1 MLIRATVMKKTQTLL
16 LILFLFA
23 PALAQSG
30 LEPQQ
35 RVLAFTRVTV
45 IDATGAPASPDMTV
59 VVAGGR
65 ITEIG
70 KTDKVSVPERA
81 LVVDA
86 AGKFLIPGLWDMHA
100 HTSYKQFLKLFIAN
114 GVTGVRDMGGTPEEF
129 ALLRQWRRQIADGAI
144 LGPRIVAAGIHVDG
158 PKLLGRPNSLHVAN
172 ASDAQKAVSF
182 LKQGGADF
190 VKVYS
195 MLPREAY
202 FAIAT
207 EAKKQGLAFAG
218 HVPPCVSAAE
228 ASDAGQRSME
238 HLFGILTAC
247 SNREAELVSETAA
260 AVAKSGVAVF
270 VRAEIHAQIKALD
283 SYDREKA
290 ESLFA
295 RFRKN
300 GTWQVPTLV
309 GWQSLSRADD
319 ERLASDVRG
328 RYIPPERRKSWQMQS
343 AGFLGSLSADYLA
356 NRQRLLEK
364 QLELVG
370 AMRRAGVE
378 LMTGTDTA
386 ALYIYPGFSLHDE
399 LALLVRAGLTPM
411 EALQCATRNPAK
423 YLGMLDTL
431 GTVEKDKI
439 ADLMLLEANPLEDIR
454 NTQKIAAVV
463 VGGRL
468 IRKAELQEMLNEVER
483 GLIHSEKE

>member
-1 MLIRATVMKKTQTLL
+1 MRV
-16 LILFLFA
+16 LFLIVLLSPQA
-23 PALAQSG
+23 GISAGAEAQQETLAL
-30 LEPQQ
+30 
-35 RVLAFTRVTV
+35 TYVTV
-45 IDATGAPASPDMTV
+45 IDATGAPARPDMTLV
-59 VVAGGR
+59 IAGGR

-70 KTDKVSVPERA
+70 MTGKVSVPGDA

-86 AGKFLIPGLWDMHA
+86 AGMFLIPGLWDMHA

-129 ALLRQWRRQIADGAI
+129 ARLRQWRRQIADGTI

-158 PKLLGRPNSLHVAN
+158 PKPLGRPDSLHVAN
-172 ASDAQKAVSF
+172 RNGARQAVNF

-202 FAIAT
+202 FAVAA

-228 ASDAGQRSME
+228 AADAGQRSME

-247 SNREAELVSETAA
+247 SKDEANLMKETAA
-260 AVAKSGVAVF
+260 AVMKSGVAAF
-270 VRAEIHAQIKALD
+270 VRAEIHAQMKALD
-283 SYDREKA
+283 SYDPKKA
-290 ESLFA
+290 EGLFA

-300 GTWQVPTLV
+300 GAWQVPTLV

-319 ERLASDVRG
+319 ERLLSDVRG
-328 RYIPPERRKSWQMQS
+328 KYIPPERLASWKTQS
-343 AGFLGSLSADYLA
+343 AGFLGSLGADYLA
-356 NRQRLLEK
+356 NRHRLLEK

-378 LMTGTDTA
+378 LMAGTDTA
-386 ALYIYPGFSLHDE
+386 ALYVYPGFSLHDE

-423 YLGMLDTL
+423 YLGMLDSL
-431 GTVEKDKI
+431 GTVEKGKI
-439 ADLMLLEANPLEDIR
+439 ADLVLLEADPLADIA
-454 NTQKIAAVV
+454 NTKKIAAVV

-468 IRKAELQEMLNEVER
+468 IRKAELQEMLHEVER
-483 GLIHSEKE
+483 GPDSQ